1 MTGKGNSTKLIG
13 GMLMRIAIIE
23 DDDTTRQE
31 LAKLLTRYGYDT
43 IQPDHFEDMA
53 AELPGLSAD
62 LILMDI
68 TLPYENG
75 YDLCRRI
82 RDTTRIPVIFVT
94 SRDTSEDE
102 LKSIRAGGIDFITKP
117 YDPLILLEKIR
128 RALHL
133 TDPENYRELTR
144 KDCTLDLHMSVIKYK
159 GKETELTRNEFRIL
173 YYFFMNNGRILSK
186 AELLEKLWNDR
197 YYLDENVL
205 LVNMTRLKHK
215 LREIGV
221 THLLQNVRG
230 EGWIL

>member
-1 MTGKGNSTKLIG
+1 
-13 GMLMRIAIIE
+13 MRIAIIE
-23 DDDTTRQE
+23 DDDRTRQE
-31 LAKLLTRYGYDT
+31 LAKLLIRYGYDT
-43 IQPDHFEDMA
+43 VQPDHFEDMVT
-53 AELPGLSAD
+53 ELTGIPAD

-68 TLPYENG
+68 NLPYENG
-75 YDLCRRI
+75 YELCRRI
-82 RDTTRIPVIFVT
+82 RDTSRVPVIFVT

-102 LKSIRAGGIDFITKP
+102 LKSIQAGGIDFIAKP

-133 TDPENYRELTR
+133 TDPKNYRELTR

-159 GKETELTRNEFRIL
+159 GRETELTRNEFRIL

-186 AELLEKLWNDR
+186 EELLEKLWNDR
-197 YYLDENVL
+197 YYLDENIL

-215 LREIGV
+215 LRDIGI
-221 THLLQNVRG
+221 THLLRNIRG

>member
-1 MTGKGNSTKLIG
+1 
-13 GMLMRIAIIE
+13 MRIAIIE
-23 DDDTTRQE
+23 DDDRTRQE
-31 LAKLLTRYGYDT
+31 LAKLLIRYGYDT
-43 IQPDHFEDMA
+43 VQPDHFEDMA
-53 AELPGLSAD
+53 AELTGIPAD

-68 TLPYENG
+68 NLPYENG
-75 YDLCRRI
+75 YELCRRI
-82 RDTTRIPVIFVT
+82 RDTSRVPVIFVT

-102 LKSIRAGGIDFITKP
+102 LKSIRAGGIDFIAKP

-159 GKETELTRNEFRIL
+159 GRETELTRNEFRIL

-186 AELLEKLWNDR
+186 EELLEKLWNDR
-197 YYLDENVL
+197 YYLDENIL

-215 LREIGV
+215 LRDIGI
-221 THLLQNVRG
+221 THLLRNIRG

>member
-1 MTGKGNSTKLIG
+1 
-13 GMLMRIAIIE
+13 MRIAIIE
-23 DDDTTRQE
+23 DDDRTRQE
-31 LAKLLTRYGYDT
+31 LAKLLIRYGYDT
-43 IQPDHFEDMA
+43 VQPDHFEDMVT
-53 AELPGLSAD
+53 ELTGIPAD

-68 TLPYENG
+68 NLPYENG
-75 YDLCRRI
+75 YELCRRI
-82 RDTTRIPVIFVT
+82 RDTSRVPVIFVT

-102 LKSIRAGGIDFITKP
+102 LKSIRAGGIDFIAKP

-159 GKETELTRNEFRIL
+159 GRETELTRNEFRIL

-186 AELLEKLWNDR
+186 EELLEKLWNDR
-197 YYLDENVL
+197 YYLDENIL

-215 LREIGV
+215 LRDIGV
-221 THLLQNVRG
+221 THLLRNIRG